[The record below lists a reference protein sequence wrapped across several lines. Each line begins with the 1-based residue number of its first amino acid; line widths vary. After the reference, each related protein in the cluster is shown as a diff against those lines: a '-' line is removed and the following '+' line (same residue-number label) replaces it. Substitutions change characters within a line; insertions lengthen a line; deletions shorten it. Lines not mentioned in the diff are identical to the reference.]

1 MREMMY
7 GTSSAVIA
15 FVLFLAIVVAI
26 EVGRQIGRAASKQT
40 SAPPKEH
47 VSGIQ
52 AALLGM
58 LALLLGFTLSLS
70 LQRFDGRSAAVVEE
84 ANAIGTAYLRADF
97 LPLIVRD
104 DAKRLFRSYVDL
116 RIQAGAASDAD
127 YSRRSPLLKK
137 ANDGLNA
144 LWALANKAVTEDP
157 SPVRT
162 GLFVQALND
171 AIDSAA
177 KREAALDRH
186 VPEVVLLLMF
196 ATFLMGGLVVGY
208 SSGLGG
214 YRAFFATYV
223 MVGLMVV
230 LVFIIV
236 DLDRPRR
243 GLIQVSQAS
252 MTELRDSM
260 NEQAPKPLSK

>member
-1 MREMMY
+1 MREVLY
-7 GTSSAVIA
+7 GTSTIVIA
-15 FVLFLAIVVAI
+15 AVLLVAMVIII
-26 EVGRQIGRAASKQT
+26 EVGQRIGRAARERD

-84 ANAIGTAYLRADF
+84 ANAIGTAYLRTDF
-97 LPLIVRD
+97 LPLSVGE
-104 DAKRLFRSYVDL
+104 DAKRLLRSYTDL
-116 RIQAGAASDAD
+116 RIKAGAASSAD
-127 YSRRSPLLKK
+127 DSIRSPVLQQ
-137 ANDGLNA
+137 ANDELNA
-144 LWALANKAVTEDP
+144 LWLLARKAVAEDP
-157 SPVRT
+157 DTVRT

-177 KREAALDRH
+177 KREAALNRH

-196 ATFLMGGLVVGY
+196 GTFLMGALIVGY

-223 MVGLMVV
+223 IVVLMVV

-243 GLIQVSQAS
+243 GLIQVSQAG
-252 MTELRDSM
+252 MTELRKSM
-260 NEQAPKPLSK
+260 NEQAQKPLSK